1 MIWHSNEY
9 KWLDGTAYGKIFFPR
24 TWILNPC
31 AHYSC
36 RVNCFDYFF
45 MHYYLSTRVRKPL
58 SSIIMKTCF
67 YMWFLFFFALALS
80 CPLYHQTLTLFTTGL
95 CNNTKVHGDDRLK
108 LPRQMRSVITFII
121 QNSQKNNP
129 SWKCWNY
136 FKRIP
141 VRAWTGV
148 WNFYYGIIQ
157 VIIINTICIFI
168 STSIQRLQCS
178 YVQCITYFSSCFLLH
193 QFLMSVDISVNIRKL
208 HWRYM

>member
-1 MIWHSNEY
+1 MLQLMVKY
-9 KWLDGTAYGKIFFPR
+9 FFPR

-45 MHYYLSTRVRKPL
+45 MHYYLSTKVRKPL

-67 YMWFLFFFALALS
+67 YMCFLFFFALALS

-108 LPRQMRSVITFII
+108 LPRQMRSGITRII

-129 SWKCWNY
+129 SWKWMQKLFQTYSSESMDWCLELLLWNY
-136 FKRIP
+136 
-141 VRAWTGV
+141 TG
-148 WNFYYGIIQ
+148 NY
-157 VIIINTICIFI
+157 
-168 STSIQRLQCS
+168 
-178 YVQCITYFSSCFLLH
+178 H
-193 QFLMSVDISVNIRKL
+193 
-208 HWRYM
+208 